1 MQEGLDN
8 KHTGDSHQGLNG
20 RFKELHLGGELRDSQ
35 RPGCCGRY
43 KWRHGPCTLSP
54 GSSRGVAN
62 FLTSS

>member
-1 MQEGLDN
+1 MQEDN

-20 RFKELHLGGELRDSQ
+20 RFEEFHLGGELRDSQ
-35 RPGCCGRY
+35 RPACCGRY
-43 KWRHGPCTLSP
+43 KWLHGPHTLSP